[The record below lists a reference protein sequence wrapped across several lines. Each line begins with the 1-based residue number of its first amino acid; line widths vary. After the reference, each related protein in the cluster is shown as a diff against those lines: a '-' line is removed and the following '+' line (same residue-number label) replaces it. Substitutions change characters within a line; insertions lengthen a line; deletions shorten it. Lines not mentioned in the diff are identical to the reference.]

1 MTKKNSIFGNSGLFG
16 NDFDDVEEEKP
27 IEQEIIT
34 NPKWE
39 DYDWQDWAEFWRISI
54 EQTKINFENA
64 ETEEDKI
71 SLIRANQTIQKQAEE
86 EREKLAKR
94 EAEKAKYQAYLK
106 ECAAEKKAQQFTS
119 LFENTTSY
127 SPTPKDKSETKR
139 YELSQEIRRKESDI
153 DDLRHLTN
161 KFQEE
166 NDYFLS
172 GFKRDMDET
181 HQVLEQ
187 NSQFDTRQ
195 AQRNYEIYQGVQA
208 KIKSKTQAQLETLET
223 STRST
228 RQTLEGSIDRLHR
241 ERNNLPW

>member
-54 EQTKINFENA
+54 EETKINFENA

-106 ECAAEKKAQQFTS
+106 ECAAEKKSTAIYFT
-119 LFENTTSY
+119 F
-127 SPTPKDKSETKR
+127 
-139 YELSQEIRRKESDI
+139 
-153 DDLRHLTN
+153 
-161 KFQEE
+161 
-166 NDYFLS
+166 
-172 GFKRDMDET
+172 
-181 HQVLEQ
+181 
-187 NSQFDTRQ
+187 
-195 AQRNYEIYQGVQA
+195 
-208 KIKSKTQAQLETLET
+208 
-223 STRST
+223 
-228 RQTLEGSIDRLHR
+228 
-241 ERNNLPW
+241 

>member
-54 EQTKINFENA
+54 EETKINFENA

-106 ECAAEKKAQQFTS
+106 ECAAEKKAQQPTS

-127 SPTPKDKSETKR
+127 RHAPKDKSETKR

-208 KIKSKTQAQLETLET
+208 KIKSKTQAQLKTLET